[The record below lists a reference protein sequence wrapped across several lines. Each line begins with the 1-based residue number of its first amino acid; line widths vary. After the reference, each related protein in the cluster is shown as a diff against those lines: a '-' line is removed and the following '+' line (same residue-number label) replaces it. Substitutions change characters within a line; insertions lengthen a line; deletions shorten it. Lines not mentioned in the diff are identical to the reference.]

1 MDITGS
7 QKIKA
12 SQQKVF
18 QALLNPAVLKN
29 SVPGC
34 EEAEVLDAEGHELKL
49 VLTTG
54 IPGFKGPY
62 TIFLQIS
69 EVKPP
74 THVVLTTEPNSSMG
88 SVKARCVVNLAAEG
102 EHTQLNYEAHADI
115 HGKIAATP
123 EFILKGGVKSAL
135 DGFFKNFEKQ
145 VFYVSA

>member
-12 SQQKVF
+12 AQQQVF
-18 QALLNPAVLKN
+18 QALLNPEVLKN
-29 SVPGC
+29 SIPGC
-34 EEAEVLDAEGHELKL
+34 EEAAVSDAGSQEIRL

-69 EVKPP
+69 EVEPP
-74 THVVLTTEPNSSMG
+74 NHVVLTTEPNSSVG
-88 SVKARCVVNLAAEG
+88 SVKARCVVNLATEG
-102 EHTQLNYEAHADI
+102 EYTQLSYEAHADI

-123 EFILKGGVKSAL
+123 EFILKSGVKSAL
-135 DGFFKNFEKQ
+135 DGFFKHFEKQ
-145 VFYVSA
+145 VLSIPA